1 MSFDEIREAKDMGS
15 LVSPDIWNMVCMV
28 MLTNPTYASKMQM
41 PHVNLN
47 RFYLHISNFV
57 RQYMFVHRITIPM
70 Q

>member
-47 RFYLHISNFV
+47 HFNLHMYIELRKTTYV
-57 RQYMFVHRITIPM
+57 CV
-70 Q
+70 